1 MESEGVQRKKTG
13 NEIKLGMHPKLTGA
27 KVEDKIIIPDQI

>member
-13 NEIKLGMHPKLTGA
+13 NEITLGMHPKVTQG
-27 KVEDKIIIPDQI
+27 KVEDKVIIPN